1 MSCPKVVFTKVV
13 DELTHY
19 FLQHIGKSKRFEN
32 RYCMVDILVYEIL
45 ISYIMKY

>member
-19 FLQHIGKSKRFEN
+19 FLQHVGKSKRFESKHCMIDIIDN
-32 RYCMVDILVYEIL
+32 MSIRYTSL
-45 ISYIMKY
+45 